1 MIADLPFIGIDVSKE
16 RLDVHIH
23 PTGKAFAAPNTPAGL
38 RALVAR
44 IRCLHPAAVGLEASG
59 GYERQAANALAAAG
73 LTVHVLDALQVRQ
86 FARSMKHIA
95 KTDAIDAAVIAR
107 YVATARDILKAYQP
121 EPARER
127 ISELAAQRRRLIDDE
142 KEIRSLLDTTSE
154 PMLKRMHRR
163 RLAVI
168 ARETAQLE
176 AEIRRQIAADAGLA
190 QQAARLVSL
199 PGVGPVLT
207 ATLIADLKE
216 IGRIGPKQ
224 IASLVGVAPHARQ
237 SGKTIRSGKCGG
249 GRKPVRDVL
258 YMATLSALRAKMPHL
273 HPFYSR
279 LRAAGKPFKVA
290 LIATMRKFLI
300 ILNAII
306 RDGSELRQI
315 PIKTTVA

>member
-154 PMLKRMHRR
+154 PMLSGRGILGMI
-163 RLAVI
+163 I
-168 ARETAQLE
+168 ARDTCIQ
-176 AEIRRQIAADAGLA
+176 RVADHN
-190 QQAARLVSL
+190 QQF
-199 PGVGPVLT
+199 
-207 ATLIADLKE
+207 
-216 IGRIGPKQ
+216 
-224 IASLVGVAPHARQ
+224 ASNR
-237 SGKTIRSGKCGG
+237 
-249 GRKPVRDVL
+249 
-258 YMATLSALRAKMPHL
+258 
-273 HPFYSR
+273 
-279 LRAAGKPFKVA
+279 
-290 LIATMRKFLI
+290 
-300 ILNAII
+300 
-306 RDGSELRQI
+306 
-315 PIKTTVA
+315 